1 MKFHLLM
8 ANIPY
13 NCSEDELQK
22 WVESRGVETQAIR
35 IVRDLVSGASPGFA
49 YVELRN
55 SQVTREVIVAL
66 DGEEI
71 RQHKIVVREAPAR
84 SRRG

>member
-13 NCSEDELQK
+13 NGSEDELQK
-22 WVESRGVETQAIR
+22 WVESRGVETRAIR

-49 YVELRN
+49 YGELRN
-55 SQVTREVIVAL
+55 AKVTREVIVAL
-66 DGEEI
+66 DGEEM
-71 RQHKIVVREAPAR
+71 RRHKIIVREAPGR
-84 SRRG
+84 KI